1 MSPTPHDLLRDRLPA
16 ELLSHTREGVLLV
29 SPSTTGQVAEIMTLA
44 HEAGWRVAVR
54 GAGTWTPGD
63 APCDLVVSTTGLTA
77 IPRVSPAD
85 LTATVETG
93 VPLDALQQR
102 LAAGGA
108 WLPLDP
114 PGHPGRTLGSVLA
127 TATAGALQHSRGT
140 PRELT
145 LGCTVVTGDG
155 RVVTAGGAVVK
166 NVAGY
171 DLTRLQI
178 GAFGALGILTEVHLR
193 LRALPEADRTL
204 LLTGPRDQLTRCA
217 RHLTEIHLEAAAIEL
232 ASPRATATGDW
243 VLLIRL
249 LGSAAG
255 TAAEAARITEAVETP
270 VTVLTPEEAHQLRQ
284 TISLSFLGIP
294 CAIRLGVLP
303 DGIDD
308 TLDMLINHLGE
319 GPLTAEPASGG
330 IRIGADPDA
339 EMIHLLRRTLAER
352 EIPLTVERAPWALR
366 SRTGHFGAYREG
378 VGALVT
384 GLQAT
389 FDPAATLVVPRVSL
403 D

>member
-1 MSPTPHDLLRDRLPA
+1 MSPTPHDQLRDRLPA
-16 ELLSHTREGVLLV
+16 GLLSRTREGALLV
-29 SPSTTGQVAEIMTLA
+29 SPSTTDQVAEVMTLA
-44 HEAGWRVAVR
+44 REAGWRVAVR

-63 APCDLVVSTTGLTA
+63 APCDLALSTAGLTA

-93 VPLDALQQR
+93 VPLDALRQR
-102 LAAGGA
+102 LAADGV

-178 GAFGALGILTEVHLR
+178 GGFGAFGILTEVHLR
-193 LRALPEADRTL
+193 LRALPESDRTL
-204 LLTGPRDQLTRCA
+204 RLAGPRDRLTRCA
-217 RHLTEIHLEAAAIEL
+217 RRLTEIHLDAAAIEL
-232 ASPRATATGDW
+232 ASPEATATGEW
-243 VLLIRL
+243 VLLVRL
-249 LGSAAG
+249 LGSVAGTEAEAVRVHDAAG
-255 TAAEAARITEAVETP
+255 APVAELTAEESRQARQAIA
-270 VTVLTPEEAHQLRQ
+270 R
-284 TISLSFLGIP
+284 SFLSLP
-294 CAIRLGVLP
+294 CTLRLGVLP
-303 DGIDD
+303 DGIDEV
-308 TLDMLINHLGE
+308 LDLLSDRPGP
-319 GPLTAEPASGG
+319 GPLTAGPASGG
-330 IRIGADPDA
+330 IRIGADTDA
-339 EMIHLLRRTLAER
+339 GTIHLLRRALAER

-378 VGALVT
+378 VGALVA
-384 GLQAT
+384 GLRT
-389 FDPAATLVVPRVSL
+389 SFDPSGTLVVPL
-403 D
+403 DSPD

>member
-1 MSPTPHDLLRDRLPA
+1 MSPAPHDLLRDRLPA
-16 ELLSHTREGVLLV
+16 ELLSHTGEGVLLV
-29 SPSTTGQVAEIMTLA
+29 SPSTTAQVAEVMALA
-44 HEAGWRVAVR
+44 RETRWRVAVR
-54 GAGTWTPGD
+54 GAGTWIPEEP
-63 APCDLVVSTTGLTA
+63 PCDLIVGTGGLTA
-77 IPRVSPAD
+77 IPRFSLAD
-85 LTATVETG
+85 LTATVEAG
-93 VPLDALQQR
+93 FPLDALQQW
-102 LAAGGA
+102 LAAKGA

-140 PRELT
+140 PRELA

-178 GAFGALGILTEVHLR
+178 GAFGAFGILTEVHLR

-217 RHLTEIHLEAAAIEL
+217 RHLTEIHLDAAAIEL
-232 ASPRATATGDW
+232 ASPAATGTQAW

-255 TAAEAARITEAVETP
+255 TEAEAARVHDAADTP
-270 VTVLTPEEAHQLRQ
+270 VSELTPEESRQ
-284 TISLSFLGIP
+284 ARRTLALTFLSLP
-294 CAIRLGVLP
+294 CTLRLGVLP
-303 DGIDD
+303 DGIDEV
-308 TLDMLINHLGE
+308 LDLLTERLGQ
-319 GPLTAEPASGG
+319 GPLTAGPASGG
-330 IRIGADPDA
+330 IRIGADTDP
-339 EMIHLLRRTLAER
+339 ETIHLLRRTLAER

-384 GLQAT
+384 GLRT
-389 FDPAATLVVPRVSL
+389 SFDPTGTLVVPRVSL

>member
-1 MSPTPHDLLRDRLPA
+1 MNPASQDRLRDRLPA
-16 ELLSHTREGVLLV
+16 EILSRTAGGALLA
-29 SPSTTGQVAEIMTLA
+29 SPATTDQAAEIMGLA
-44 HEAGWRVAVR
+44 HQGGWKVAVR
-54 GAGTWTPGD
+54 GAGTWVPGD
-63 APCDLVVSTTGLTA
+63 APCDLVVSTAGLTA

-93 VPLDALQQR
+93 VPLDLLQQR
-102 LAAGGA
+102 LAAEGA

-140 PRELT
+140 PRDLT

-178 GAFGALGILTEVHLR
+178 GGFGAFGILTEVHLR
-193 LRALPEADRTL
+193 LRALPESDRTL
-204 LLTGPRDQLTRCA
+204 RVTGPRDQLTRCA
-217 RHLTEIHLEAAAIEL
+217 RHLTEIHLDAAAIEL
-232 ASPRATATGDW
+232 ASPAAAETEDW

-249 LGSAAG
+249 LGSVAG
-255 TAAEAARITEAVETP
+255 TDAETARVHEVAGTP
-270 VTVLTPEEAHQLRQ
+270 VSMLTPEESRQIRQ
-284 TISLSFLGIP
+284 TLALSFLSRP
-294 CAIRLGVLP
+294 CTLRLGVLP
-303 DGIDD
+303 DSVDGV
-308 TLDMLINHLGE
+308 LDLLTERLGP

-330 IRIGADPDA
+330 LRIGADPDPDT
-339 EMIHLLRRTLAER
+339 IHLLRRLLAER
-352 EIPLTVERAPWALR
+352 EIPLTVERAPWSLR

-378 VGALVT
+378 VAALVT

-389 FDPAATLVVPRVSL
+389 FDPTGTLVVPRAVP

>member
-1 MSPTPHDLLRDRLPA
+1 MSPTPRDQLRDRLPA
-16 ELLSHTREGVLLV
+16 GLLSSTAEGILLV
-29 SPSTTGQVAEIMTLA
+29 SPSTTGQVAEVMTQA

-54 GAGTWTPGD
+54 GAGTWIPGD
-63 APCDLVVSTTGLTA
+63 APCDLVLSTAGLTA

-102 LAAGGA
+102 LAADGA

-171 DLTRLQI
+171 DLTRLQVGGF
-178 GAFGALGILTEVHLR
+178 GAFGILTEVHLR
-193 LRALPEADRTL
+193 LRALPGNDRTL
-204 LLTGPRDQLTRCA
+204 LLAGPRDQLTRCA
-217 RHLTEIHLEAAAIEL
+217 RHLTEINLDAAAIEL
-232 ASPRATATGDW
+232 ASPAATGTQSW
-243 VLLIRL
+243 VLVIRL

-255 TAAEAARITEAVETP
+255 TEAEAARITEVADTP
-270 VTVLTPEEAHQLRQ
+270 VTVLTPEEAHQRRQ
-284 TISLSFLGIP
+284 TISLSFLGMP

-308 TLDMLINHLGE
+308 TLDLLINHLGE

-330 IRIGADPDA
+330 IRIGADTDA
-339 EMIHLLRRTLAER
+339 ETIHLLRRTLAER

-366 SRTGHFGAYREG
+366 STTGHFGAYREG

-389 FDPAATLVVPRVSL
+389 FDPAGTLVVPRVSP

>member
-1 MSPTPHDLLRDRLPA
+1 VNPTPHDQLRDRLPA
-16 ELLSHTREGVLLV
+16 ELLSRTADGLLVV
-29 SPSTTGQVAEIMTLA
+29 SPSSTGQVAEVLA
-44 HEAGWRVAVR
+44 LSHEVGWKVAVR
-54 GAGTWTPGD
+54 GAGTWTPTD
-63 APCDLVVSTTGLTA
+63 APCDLVVSTVGLTA

-93 VPLDALQQR
+93 VPLDTLQQR
-102 LAAGGA
+102 LAANGA

-178 GAFGALGILTEVHLR
+178 GGFGAFGILTEVHLR
-193 LRALPEADRTL
+193 LRALPESDRTL
-204 LLTGPRDQLTRCA
+204 LLTGRRDQLTRCA
-217 RHLTEIHLEAAAIEL
+217 RHLAEIHLDAAAIEL
-232 ASPRATATGDW
+232 ASPDASGTEEW
-243 VLLIRL
+243 MLLVRL

-255 TAAEAARITEAVETP
+255 TEAEAARVREAADTP
-270 VTVLTPEEAHQLRQ
+270 VSELSPEKSRPLRQ
-284 TISLSFLGIP
+284 TIALSFLSLPGT
-294 CAIRLGVLP
+294 IRLGVLP
-303 DGIDD
+303 DGVDD
-308 TLDMLINHLGE
+308 VLDLVAEKLGE
-319 GPLTAEPASGG
+319 GPITAGPASGG
-330 IRIGADPDA
+330 IRIGADPDPDT
-339 EMIHLLRRTLAER
+339 IHHLRRSLAER

-384 GLQAT
+384 GLRSS
-389 FDPAATLVVPRVSL
+389 FDPTGTLVVPRDTL
-403 D
+403 A

>member
-29 SPSTTGQVAEIMTLA
+29 SPSTTTQVAEVMALA
-44 HEAGWRVAVR
+44 HETGWRVAVR
-54 GAGTWTPGD
+54 GAGTWIPD
-63 APCDLVVSTTGLTA
+63 EPPCDLILGTGGLAA
-77 IPRVSPAD
+77 IPRFSLAD
-85 LTATVETG
+85 LTATVEAG
-93 VPLDALQQR
+93 FPLDSLQHW
-102 LAAGGA
+102 LAAKGA

-114 PGHPGRTLGSVLA
+114 PGDPGRTLGSVLA

-140 PRELT
+140 PRELA

-178 GAFGALGILTEVHLR
+178 GAFGAFGILTEVHLR

-204 LLTGPRDQLTRCA
+204 LLTGPRDQLTRCGRLLA
-217 RHLTEIHLEAAAIEL
+217 GMHLEAAAIEL
-232 ASPRATATGDW
+232 ASPRATDTDDW

-270 VTVLTPEEAHQLRQ
+270 VTVLTPEQAHQLRLK
-284 TISLSFLGIP
+284 ISLSFLWMP
-294 CAIRLGVLP
+294 CTIRLGILP
-303 DGIDD
+303 DSIDD
-308 TLDMLINHLGE
+308 VIDLLINHLGE

-330 IRIGADPDA
+330 IRIGADPDPDT
-339 EMIHLLRRTLAER
+339 IQLLRRTLAER
-352 EIPLTVERAPWALR
+352 EIPLTVERAPWSLR
-366 SRTGHFGAYREG
+366 SMTGHFGAYREG

-384 GLQAT
+384 GLRT
-389 FDPAATLVVPRVSL
+389 SFDPTGTLVVPHDSVG
-403 D
+403 